1 MISTIVNILLAII
14 SYILNNHKTTN
25 KTQEKVNKLVK
36 DNVHLLDEVTKQEIA
51 SKTKDVEDKVNSTIN
66 DVSNADSLQQ
76 SNDSINKLIGKG
88 K

>member
-51 SKTKDVEDKVNSTIN
+51 SKTKDVENKVNSTIN

-76 SNDSINKLIGKG
+76 SNESINKLIGKD